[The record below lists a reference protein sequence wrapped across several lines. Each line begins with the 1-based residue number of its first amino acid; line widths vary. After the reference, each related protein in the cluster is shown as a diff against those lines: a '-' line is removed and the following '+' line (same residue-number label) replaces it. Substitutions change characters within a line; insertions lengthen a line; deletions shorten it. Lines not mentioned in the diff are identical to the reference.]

1 MAIPEMTM
9 LTFKQFV
16 TELAREDVIISPSEI
31 EEMKHRFGDKVFQ
44 MGHLNE
50 DGSMNVPVDCIVE
63 AARSLEAHTLTEAAE
78 IINNQHAVSMLQ
90 SGESLVERVG
100 EARER
105 KLRQTIRNFQNERD
119 AGKSHRQWT
128 QIEKEVFGVDYNHSW
143 T

>member
-1 MAIPEMTM
+1 MAM

-16 TELAREDVIISPSEI
+16 TELAREDIVISPSEI
-31 EEMKHRFGDKVFQ
+31 EEMKLRFGAKVLQ

-63 AARSLEAHTLTEAAE
+63 AARSLETRTLTEAAE
-78 IINNQHAVSMLQ
+78 IINNEHVVSMLQ

-105 KLRQTIRNFQNERD
+105 KLRQMIRNFQEEGD
-119 AGKSHRQWT
+119 TSKSHSQWK
-128 QIEKEVFGVDYNHSW
+128 QIEKEVFGVEYHD
-143 T
+143 

>member
-1 MAIPEMTM
+1 M

-16 TELAREDVIISPSEI
+16 TELARDEVTVSPIEI
-31 EEMKHRFGDKVFQ
+31 EEMKKRFGDKVLR

-63 AARSLEAHTLTEAAE
+63 ATRSLEAHTLMEAAE
-78 IINNQHAVSMLQ
+78 IINNEHIVSMLQ

-105 KLRQTIRNFQNERD
+105 KLRRMIRTFQNEGD
-119 AGKSHRQWT
+119 LGESHRQWK
-128 QIEKEVFGVDYNHSW
+128 QIEREVFGVEYSD
-143 T
+143 